1 MEITIDTKNKTV
13 ELKEDTNI
21 MDLVEFLELA
31 VGEEWEEYKILKPI
45 RQIDYVPYYPCPCP
59 CPSPTPIQPYYT
71 TSTNIRL

>member
-21 MDLVEFLELA
+21 MELAEFLQDAL
-31 VGEEWEEYKILKPI
+31 GDEWEEYKILKPL
-45 RQIDYVPYYPCPCP
+45 RQIEYVPYYPCTPCP
-59 CPSPTPIQPYYT
+59 CPTPIQPYYT